1 MALPGFVG
9 QNVTVTTGAAALGA
23 ATVLVNTGL
32 RIKALTGNTTT
43 IFVSN
48 ASDATTGNAYP
59 IYPGQTEPFDVGFFK
74 ATSQVQGNLAG
85 VYVLSAAGTQG
96 VAYWGV

>member
-23 ATVLVNTGL
+23 ATVLVNTGVRL
-32 RIKALTGNTTT
+32 KALTGNTTT
-43 IFVSN
+43 IYVSN
-48 ASDATTGNAYP
+48 QSDATTGNAYP
-59 IYPGQTEPFDVGFFK
+59 LYAGQEVAVDVGFFK
-74 ATSQVQGNLAG
+74 AQSQVQGNLAG
-85 VYVLSAAGTQG
+85 LYVLSATGTQG